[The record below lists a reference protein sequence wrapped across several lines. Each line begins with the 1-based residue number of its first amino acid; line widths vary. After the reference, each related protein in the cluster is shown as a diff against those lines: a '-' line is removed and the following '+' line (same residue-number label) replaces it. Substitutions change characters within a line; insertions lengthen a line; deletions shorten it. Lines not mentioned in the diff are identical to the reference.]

1 MIWRDAGYRDSGVSD
16 HGLAVS
22 ELRSDSDRTFQ
33 GTVQITPHPERAIVL
48 ERTHRFRVD
57 ILNKRLRHYTK
68 LDIAINAA
76 ERQIVDVAAERRDV
90 TALSRI
96 QFNRK
101 HVVAAEVE
109 VRRDFER
116 ERSVS
121 AFVFGKL
128 VAVHRHGRGGHRASE
143 INKTPLAFPAG
154 QRLERPPVDGYE
166 LECLFVETVPRQAA

>member
-22 ELRSDSDRTFQ
+22 ELRRDSDRTFQ

-57 ILNKRLRHYTK
+57 ILNKRLWRHAQ

-76 ERQIVDVAAERRDV
+76 ERQIVDVAAERWDV

-96 QFNRK
+96 QFNPK
-101 HVVAAEVE
+101 QIVTAEIK

-116 ERSVS
+116 EGCVS

-128 VAVHRHGRGGHRASE
+128 VAVHGHRQGGHRASE
-143 INKTPLAFPAG
+143 INKNPLAFPAG
-154 QRLERPPVDGYE
+154 
-166 LECLFVETVPRQAA
+166 